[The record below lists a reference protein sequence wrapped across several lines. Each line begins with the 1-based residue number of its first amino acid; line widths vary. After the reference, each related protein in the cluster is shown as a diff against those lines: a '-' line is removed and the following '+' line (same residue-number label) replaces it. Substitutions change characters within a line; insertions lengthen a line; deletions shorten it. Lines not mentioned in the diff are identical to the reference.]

1 MAVFNKKRTFSRLSG
16 FPPVPTNLR
25 KVPTMV
31 KTLKPLKIQQ
41 KRDLE
46 NSKSLERETAL
57 SASGACLARTEKLAR
72 ASRRREQIPKES
84 LRARSAL

>member
-1 MAVFNKKRTFSRLSG
+1 MKGNTNNYDYLDELIFKKTPKRCIFQAFRD
-16 FPPVPTNLR
+16 FP
-25 KVPTMV
+25 
-31 KTLKPLKIQQ
+31 I
-41 KRDLE
+41 
-46 NSKSLERETAL
+46 ERETVL